1 MFFGRQEQL
10 NEMALLWN
18 KGTSSLVTC
27 RGRRRIGK
35 STLIRQFAQLSNARF
50 IKIEGLKPRR
60 DYGNGDELRTFAS
73 QLAAQTG
80 SERTPPED
88 WLSAFIRLA
97 KEIRP
102 GEKTVILLDEISWL
116 GHYDT
121 TFADTIKIAW
131 DNYWKVHDRLV
142 VVLCGSVSSWIR
154 ENIIDN
160 GEFVGRRSL
169 DIVVNELPLSDCVR
183 FWGTNV
189 ERISPTEILDVLS
202 VTGGVPRYLEE
213 IVPGLSAAE
222 NIRRLCFSPKGVLRE
237 DFDDMFTDV
246 ITHQPRFTCDVLR
259 TLVGGKLNATE
270 IAAMLKI
277 EKGGRLTE
285 ALKRLEESGFIAC
298 DRARN
303 PETGELIREKSYRLK
318 DNYSR
323 FYLKYVEPSKD
334 VIDGGAYDFG
344 SLERLDGWDSMMG
357 LAFEN
362 LVINNFRKLIPLLH
376 LSGALITSAAPFRR
390 VGKKGE
396 GVQIDL
402 LLQAKRFV
410 YLIEIKRRRE
420 IGREVMDEMD
430 EKRRRLTLPR
440 ELTVRTALV
449 YDGHLAPSVEAE
461 GYFDAIVESRSLLL
475 S

>member
-1 MFFGRQEQL
+1 MFFGRQDQL
-10 NEMALLWN
+10 NELTLLWS
-18 KGTSSLVTC
+18 KSVSSLVTC

-35 STLIRQFAQLSNARF
+35 STLIRQFAELSNARF
-50 IKIEGLKPRR
+50 IKIEGLKPRKE
-60 DYGNGDELRTFAS
+60 YGNEDELRTFAS

-80 SERTPPED
+80 CERTPPED
-88 WLSAFIRLA
+88 WLNAFIRLGR
-97 KEIRP
+97 ELRP
-102 GEKTVILLDEISWL
+102 GEKTVVLLDEISWL
-116 GHYDT
+116 GYYDP

-183 FWGTNV
+183 FWGANAD
-189 ERISPTEILDVLS
+189 RISPTEILDVLS

-213 IVPGLSAAE
+213 VSPGLSAAE

-237 DFDDMFTDV
+237 DFDDMFNDV
-246 ITHQPRFTCDVLR
+246 ITNQPRFTCDVLK
-259 TLVGGKLNATE
+259 TLVGGRLNITE
-270 IAAMLKI
+270 IAAALKI
-277 EKGGRLTE
+277 EKGGRLTA
-285 ALKRLEESGFIAC
+285 ALKRLEESGFVAC
-298 DRARN
+298 DGARD
-303 PETGELIREKSYRLK
+303 PSSGELIREKSYRLK

-334 VIDGGAYDFG
+334 SIDGGAYDFG
-344 SLERLDGWDSMMG
+344 SLERLDGWDGIMG

-362 LVINNFRKLIPLLH
+362 LVVNNFKSLIPMLH
-376 LSGALITSAAPFRR
+376 LSGALITSAAPFRKAGR
-390 VGKKGE
+390 KGD
-396 GVQIDL
+396 GLQIDL
-402 LLQAKRFV
+402 LLQSKRFAYIV
-410 YLIEIKRRRE
+410 EIKRRRE
-420 IGREVMDEMD
+420 IGREVMDEV
-430 EKRRRLTLPR
+430 EQKRRRLAVARGMST
-440 ELTVRTALV
+440 RTALV

-461 GYFDAIVESRSLLL
+461 GYFDAIIPYRQLLY